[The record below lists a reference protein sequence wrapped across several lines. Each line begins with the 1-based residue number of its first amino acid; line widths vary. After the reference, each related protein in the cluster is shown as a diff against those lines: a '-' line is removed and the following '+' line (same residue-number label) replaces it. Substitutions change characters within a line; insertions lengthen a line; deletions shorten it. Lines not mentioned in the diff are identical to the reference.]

1 MKSMKVLVYSA
12 IIGFLA
18 VSSGVYAADDVA
30 KIKVAIDQTIAK
42 IEETMAALDKGE
54 DSKKLGEMIV
64 EARQLQKPISTS
76 DSKVS
81 MKRSQSNHKLVEAR
95 NSINDGN
102 LKAGEELLR
111 EALAG
116 YKEVKEKFDASH

>member
-1 MKSMKVLVYSA
+1 MKTMKVLIYTVVIA
-12 IIGFLA
+12 FLTA
-18 VSSGVYAADDVA
+18 NSGVYAADNVA
-30 KIKVAIDQTIAK
+30 NIKVAIDQTIAK
-42 IEETMAALDKGE
+42 IEETVVALDKGE

-95 NSINDGN
+95 NKIIDGDV
-102 LKAGEELLR
+102 KAGAELLR

-116 YKEVKEKFDASH
+116 YKEVKEKFDAAH